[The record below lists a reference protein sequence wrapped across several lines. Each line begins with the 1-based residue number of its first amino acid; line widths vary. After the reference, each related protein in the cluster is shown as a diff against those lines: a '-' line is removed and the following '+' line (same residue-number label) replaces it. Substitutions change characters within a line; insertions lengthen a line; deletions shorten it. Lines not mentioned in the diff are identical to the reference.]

1 MSQANGIVRADVVQP
16 YGLADGLIRARV
28 WGVFGMAEGH
38 DLALMG
44 WI

>member
-1 MSQANGIVRADVVQP
+1 MSQANGIVRADVVRP
-16 YGLADGLIRARV
+16 YGLANGLVRACV
-28 WGVFGMAEGH
+28 WGVFGTAEGH